1 MSLDN
6 TFKSFSFESPAIF
19 SERAKVDIPFEDH
32 NFDPE
37 GYFVLQYAKLPSIA
51 RFHCTISLNMLNEL
65 MKAHFPNARVIFTS
79 STWVGFTD
87 TLIFEA
93 DHELILS
100 VDLMMVVDN
109 NKYTLNEADN
119 AYYLENK
126 SIDLTTNYKFSY
138 SIEKR
143 ETVQRFYDE
152 LKTLELP
159 QTERRALQI
168 HILSHD
174 YGYDLKEQLVDL
186 EPEFLNFDLDL
197 HYGQGFGEKYDTF
210 MRVFLER
217 TKGLIFLHGQPGCG
231 KTWLI
236 RRLISDTRSKNKV
249 FILLPNG
256 LMEHLA
262 KPDFSAFF
270 LDLQNSERYRNKS
283 FVFIIEDAEA
293 LIRDRGS
300 NPFSDSVAT
309 LLNASDGLLN
319 DVYRF
324 QFILT
329 YNTSRDKIDSALWR
343 AGRILFDH
351 RFDPLPVEQAQK
363 MMDKLGLE
371 YQATE
376 PMTLSDIYQLR
387 ETEEVRAIQQG
398 LTLKNA
404 MSRVGFSK

>member
-1 MSLDN
+1 
-6 TFKSFSFESPAIF
+6 
-19 SERAKVDIPFEDH
+19 
-32 NFDPE
+32 
-37 GYFVLQYAKLPSIA
+37 
-51 RFHCTISLNMLNEL
+51 
-65 MKAHFPNARVIFTS
+65 
-79 STWVGFTD
+79 
-87 TLIFEA
+87 
-93 DHELILS
+93 
-100 VDLMMVVDN
+100 
-109 NKYTLNEADN
+109 
-119 AYYLENK
+119 
-126 SIDLTTNYKFSY
+126 
-138 SIEKR
+138 
-143 ETVQRFYDE
+143 
-152 LKTLELP
+152 
-159 QTERRALQI
+159 
-168 HILSHD
+168 
-174 YGYDLKEQLVDL
+174 VDL
-186 EPEFLNFDLDL
+186 EPELLDFDLDL
-197 HYGQGFGEKYDTF
+197 HYGQGFGEKYETF

-351 RFDPLPVEQAQK
+351 RFDPLPVEEAQK
-363 MMDKLGLE
+363 MMEKLGLD
-371 YQATE
+371 YQASE

-387 ETEEVRAIQQG
+387 ESEEVRAIQQG

-404 MSRVGFSK
+404 TTRVGFGH